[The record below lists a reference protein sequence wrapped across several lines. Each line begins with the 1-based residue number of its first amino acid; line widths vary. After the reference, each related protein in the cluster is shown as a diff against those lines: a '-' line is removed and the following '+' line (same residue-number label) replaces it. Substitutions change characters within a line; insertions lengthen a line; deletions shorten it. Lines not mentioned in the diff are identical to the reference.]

1 MTVFFSQLINGLSLG
16 SIYAL
21 IALGYSMVYGII
33 LLLNF
38 AHGDVIMVGAYM
50 SWFVMNQLGL
60 GPVTAVCAT
69 ILTCTL
75 LGVVIEKIAYTPLRS
90 APRISLLITAI
101 GVSFFLE
108 YTAELVMGSGAKVIP
123 SYYDNKTFYLG
134 KAPLGLTSII
144 TLVVTVLSMLVLT
157 FLVQKTKLGKAMR
170 AVSEDMDA
178 ARLMGINVNSTIS
191 FTFAVGSALAGI
203 GSVLYCCSYP
213 QATPTMG
220 SMLGLK
226 AFVAAVLGGIGS
238 IPGAM
243 VGGIVIGLCECFV
256 SAIGLSAW
264 KDAVT
269 FAILI
274 IVLLF
279 KPTGFLGR
287 KVQERCKEGMKMNKN
302 RKTLKMPVRYLM
314 NAVLVV
320 LLFLALSYMTGN
332 MLSTYQ
338 NKVLMTVGIN
348 IILAVSLN
356 VATGYLGQLPLGHA
370 GFMAVGAYTC
380 ALFTKYSPL
389 PDGVSFAI
397 GLALGAVMA
406 GLFGVLIGV
415 PALRLTGDYLAILT
429 LGFGEI
435 IRITLNNIDDVL
447 GYSLF
452 YGSKGLK
459 NIPKYSNFANVFL
472 CVVITCFLIHAMM
485 KSRHGRAVLAIR
497 DNEIAAESCGI
508 QTTYYKVMAFAFSA
522 AFAGLA
528 GGLYACYIGVLNPS
542 TFGFMKS
549 IEILVMVVLGGMGS
563 MLGSILSA
571 TVLTILPEATRSF
584 DSYRMVIYSLVLIL
598 MMIFRPGGL
607 LGSYDF
613 SMSRIVE
620 KVMNGELF
628 HKKNADKEGAD
639 HE

>member
-69 ILTCTL
+69 IITCTL
-75 LGVVIEKIAYTPLRS
+75 LGVVIEKVAYTPLRN

-123 SYYDNKTFYLG
+123 SYYGNKTFMIG
-134 KAPLGLTSII
+134 SVPLGLTSVI

-243 VGGIVIGLCECFV
+243 IGGIAIGLCECFV

-287 KVQERCKEGMKMNKN
+287 KVQERCKEGRKMNKN
-302 RKTLKMPVRYLM
+302 RKTIKMPVRYLM
-314 NAVLVV
+314 NAVLVA
-320 LLFLALSYMTGN
+320 LLFVALSYLTRN
-332 MLSTYQ
+332 ILSTYQ

-380 ALFTKYSPL
+380 ALFTKFCPL

-397 GLALGAVMA
+397 GLVLACIVA
-406 GLFGVLIGV
+406 GLFGVLIGI

-447 GYSLF
+447 GFKLF

-459 NIPKYSNFANVFL
+459 NIPKYSNFTNVFL

-613 SMSRIVE
+613 SMSRLVE
-620 KVMNGELF
+620 RVLF
-628 HKKNADKEGAD
+628 GKKKKEGAD

>member
-1 MTVFFSQLINGLSLG
+1 
-16 SIYAL
+16 
-21 IALGYSMVYGII
+21 
-33 LLLNF
+33 
-38 AHGDVIMVGAYM
+38 
-50 SWFVMNQLGL
+50 
-60 GPVTAVCAT
+60 
-69 ILTCTL
+69 
-75 LGVVIEKIAYTPLRS
+75 
-90 APRISLLITAI
+90 
-101 GVSFFLE
+101 
-108 YTAELVMGSGAKVIP
+108 
-123 SYYDNKTFYLG
+123 
-134 KAPLGLTSII
+134 
-144 TLVVTVLSMLVLT
+144 
-157 FLVQKTKLGKAMR
+157 
-170 AVSEDMDA
+170 
-178 ARLMGINVNSTIS
+178 
-191 FTFAVGSALAGI
+191 
-203 GSVLYCCSYP
+203 
-213 QATPTMG
+213 
-220 SMLGLK
+220 
-226 AFVAAVLGGIGS
+226 
-238 IPGAM
+238 
-243 VGGIVIGLCECFV
+243 
-256 SAIGLSAW
+256 
-264 KDAVT
+264 
-269 FAILI
+269 
-274 IVLLF
+274 
-279 KPTGFLGR
+279 
-287 KVQERCKEGMKMNKN
+287 MNKN
-302 RKTLKMPVRYLM
+302 RKTIKMPVRYLM
-314 NAVLVV
+314 NAVLVA
-320 LLFLALSYMTGN
+320 LLFVALSYLTRN
-332 MLSTYQ
+332 ILSTYQ

-380 ALFTKYSPL
+380 ALFTKFCPL

-397 GLALGAVMA
+397 GLVLACIVA
-406 GLFGVLIGV
+406 GLFGVLIGI

-447 GYSLF
+447 GFKLF

-459 NIPKYSNFANVFL
+459 NIPKYSNFTNVFL

-584 DSYRMVIYSLVLIL
+584 ESYRMVVYSLVLIL

-607 LGSYDF
+607 LMSLEKYRTLFKPYHTKINEYVHKHSSMKTFLHSCGSIFPVIGDLAEAGFDILNPVQTSAANMDPARLKQEYGKDITFWGGGCNTRKILNMGTEKEVYDYCRRMIDIF
-613 SMSRIVE
+613 FQDGGFVFNQEHNILGDVPPQNIMAMYKAVE
-620 KVMNGELF
+620 D
-628 HKKNADKEGAD
+628 ARR
-639 HE
+639 

>member
-1 MTVFFSQLINGLSLG
+1 
-16 SIYAL
+16 
-21 IALGYSMVYGII
+21 
-33 LLLNF
+33 
-38 AHGDVIMVGAYM
+38 
-50 SWFVMNQLGL
+50 
-60 GPVTAVCAT
+60 
-69 ILTCTL
+69 
-75 LGVVIEKIAYTPLRS
+75 
-90 APRISLLITAI
+90 
-101 GVSFFLE
+101 
-108 YTAELVMGSGAKVIP
+108 
-123 SYYDNKTFYLG
+123 
-134 KAPLGLTSII
+134 
-144 TLVVTVLSMLVLT
+144 
-157 FLVQKTKLGKAMR
+157 
-170 AVSEDMDA
+170 
-178 ARLMGINVNSTIS
+178 
-191 FTFAVGSALAGI
+191 
-203 GSVLYCCSYP
+203 
-213 QATPTMG
+213 
-220 SMLGLK
+220 
-226 AFVAAVLGGIGS
+226 
-238 IPGAM
+238 
-243 VGGIVIGLCECFV
+243 
-256 SAIGLSAW
+256 
-264 KDAVT
+264 
-269 FAILI
+269 
-274 IVLLF
+274 
-279 KPTGFLGR
+279 
-287 KVQERCKEGMKMNKN
+287 MNKN

-356 VATGYLGQLPLGHA
+356 VATGYLGQLLLGL
-370 GFMAVGAYTC
+370 V
-380 ALFTKYSPL
+380 
-389 PDGVSFAI
+389 
-397 GLALGAVMA
+397 LACVMA
-406 GLFGVLIGV
+406 GLFGVLIGI

-447 GYSLF
+447 GFKLF
-452 YGSKGLK
+452 YGAKGLK
-459 NIPKYSNFANVFL
+459 NIPKYSNFTNVFL

-528 GGLYACYIGVLNPS
+528 GGLYACYLGVLDPS

-584 DSYRMVIYSLVLIL
+584 DSYRMVVYSLVLVL

-620 KVMNGELF
+620 KIMNGELF
-628 HKKNADKEGAD
+628 QKKAKEGKD
-639 HE
+639 HD